1 MHPFDSDARSIRGT
15 ALEDSPLLSGHYW
28 GELRTFLAL
37 AKAKSLNR
45 AADDLGVSHMTV
57 GRQIRRLQDIMD
69 TQLVV
74 LTKAGA
80 RLTPKGEQLARALT
94 AFDRD
99 LYTLAHNVMGENK
112 LTEGMVR
119 VSITDGLGLAFVTPA
134 LRRFS
139 MEYPRIQIELKTP
152 MNFMSLRENRT
163 DLMIGFSPDEAS
175 GDISCKQL
183 GYLHL
188 VPVASPSYIER
199 KGMPTPG
206 NLSGHEFIDS
216 EQYSARGGTWRGW
229 RELVQQGRVAHSCDA
244 SITYG
249 IMVKAGLGIGLLG
262 NYTLLEPQAQ
272 AIDLG
277 VVVSLPLYSL
287 ALSERL
293 ESKPVRIAHD
303 FVAALFSPR
312 NPWFAPTPRLTV
324 EDEAYNDGI
333 RFVFNL

>member
-15 ALEDSPLLSGHYW
+15 ALEDSPLLSGQYW

-112 LTEGMVR
+112 LTEGIVR
-119 VSITDGLGLAFVTPA
+119 ISITDGLGVAFVAPA
-134 LRRFS
+134 LRGFS
-139 MEYPRIQIELKTP
+139 SEYPRIQIELKTP

-175 GDISCKQL
+175 GDISCRQL

-188 VPVASPSYIER
+188 IPVASAGYIDR
-199 KGMPTPG
+199 KGMPTRD
-206 NLSGHEFIDS
+206 NLSEHEFIDS

-229 RELVQQGRVAHSCDA
+229 RELVQQGRAAHFCDA
-244 SITYG
+244 SITYAV
-249 IMVKAGLGIGLLG
+249 MVKAGLGIGLLG
-262 NYTLLEPQAQ
+262 NYTLLEPLLVGL
-272 AIDLG
+272 DLG
-277 VVVSLPLYSL
+277 VVISLPLYSL

-293 ESKPVRIAHD
+293 ESKPVRIVHD
-303 FVAALFSPR
+303 FVSSLFSTR
-312 NPWFAPTPRLTV
+312 NPWFAPAPRLSV
-324 EDEAYNDGI
+324 DEEAYNEGF

>member
-45 AADDLGVSHMTV
+45 AAEDLGISHMTV

-119 VSITDGLGLAFVTPA
+119 VSITDGLGVAFVTPA

-139 MEYPRIQIELKTP
+139 TEYPRIQIELKTP

-175 GDISCKQL
+175 GDISCEQL

-188 VPVASPSYIER
+188 VPIASRSYLDR
-199 KGMPTPG
+199 KGTPTRD

-216 EQYSARGGTWRGW
+216 EQYSARGGTWRAW
-229 RELVQQGRVAHSCDA
+229 RELVQQGRVAHFCDA

-249 IMVKAGLGIGLLG
+249 MMVKAGLGIGLLG
-262 NYTLLEPQAQ
+262 NYTLLEPMALPL
-272 AIDLG
+272 DLG
-277 VVVSLPLYSL
+277 VLISLPLYAL

-303 FVAALFSPR
+303 FVSSLFSTR
-312 NPWFAPTPRLTV
+312 NPWFGPTARLAV
-324 EDEAYNDGI
+324 DDEAYNDGI

>member
-1 MHPFDSDARSIRGT
+1 MHPFDSDARSVRGT
-15 ALEDSPLLSGHYW
+15 ALEDSPLLSGQYW

-94 AFDRD
+94 TFDRD

-112 LTEGMVR
+112 LTEGIVR
-119 VSITDGLGLAFVTPA
+119 VSITDGLGVAFVAPA

-139 MEYPRIQIELKTP
+139 AEYPRIQIELKTP

-163 DLMIGFSPDEAS
+163 DLMIGFSPEEAS
-175 GDISCKQL
+175 GGISYRQL

-188 VPVASPSYIER
+188 VPVASRSYVER
-199 KGMPTPG
+199 KGMPTRG
-206 NLSGHEFIDS
+206 NLGGHEFIDS
-216 EQYSARGGTWRGW
+216 EQYSARGETWRGW
-229 RELVQQGRVAHSCDA
+229 RELVQQGRVAHFCDA

-249 IMVKAGLGIGLLG
+249 MLVKAGLGIGLLG
-262 NYTLLEPQAQ
+262 NYTLLEPQAL
-272 AIDLG
+272 AVDLG
-277 VVVSLPLYSL
+277 VVVSLPLYAL

-303 FVAALFSPR
+303 FVSALFSTR
-312 NPWFAPTPRLTV
+312 NPWFASAPRLSV
-324 EDEAYNDGI
+324 DDETYNDGI